1 MVDVLGSLLWAL
13 IARIVS
19 PSGRDAELIV
29 LRHQVQILMRHGRR
43 KLVHITV
50 TTHPTAVWLAWQISE
65 AVPWDVRP
73 EYLVRDR
80 DGAYGEIFKKRIRTM
95 GIRDGPRCTPTI
107 GRGLVYVLGANGAL
121 MALDAGNGARR
132 WSVDLK
138 KDYGS
143 QRPGWGF
150 SSSPLVEG
158 SMGCGAR
165 PPPFCGVS
173 DLSGE

>member
-95 GIRDGPRCTPTI
+95 GIRD
-107 GRGLVYVLGANGAL
+107 
-121 MALDAGNGARR
+121 
-132 WSVDLK
+132 
-138 KDYGS
+138 
-143 QRPGWGF
+143 
-150 SSSPLVEG
+150 
-158 SMGCGAR
+158 
-165 PPPFCGVS
+165 
-173 DLSGE
+173 